1 MLIYP
6 RASLEAVDQFAYDS
20 VLSSRQCE
28 QVYLDCLVRTEP
40 STFGVGLVRLIV
52 ELKKTTAALARILI
66 EQAQTDPLPLLDA
79 AAIIE
84 LVDMI
89 VMYKFPRLNRQEI
102 AEILGISELRQTKV
116 FEEFYDEGLQQG
128 LEQGFQQGQQ
138 QGQPEGRHQEGVAFV
153 LRLLTRRFGEVP
165 AAMRAEISGLS
176 VAQLEDFG
184 EALLEFGGLSD
195 LQVWLSQHP
204 FG

>member
-1 MLIYP
+1 
-6 RASLEAVDQFAYDS
+6 
-20 VLSSRQCE
+20 
-28 QVYLDCLVRTEP
+28 VYLDCLVRTEP